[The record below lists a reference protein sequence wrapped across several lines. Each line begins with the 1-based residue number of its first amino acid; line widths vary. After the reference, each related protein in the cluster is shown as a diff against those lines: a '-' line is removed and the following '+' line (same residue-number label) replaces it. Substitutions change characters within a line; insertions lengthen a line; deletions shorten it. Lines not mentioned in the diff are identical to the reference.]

1 MDCHLFVQKIW
12 NKLLQQPSKTTD
24 QQNSA
29 NLTGTINHFYLLIT
43 VDDDD
48 LVVSNVVE
56 VQEFPKSLG
65 RTLAECTV

>member
-1 MDCHLFVQKIW
+1 MDCHLFVQKFW

-29 NLTGTINHFYLLIT
+29 NLTGTTNHFYLLIT

-48 LVVSNVVE
+48 LVSNCRGAGF
-56 VQEFPKSLG
+56 QSP
-65 RTLAECTV
+65 

>member
-1 MDCHLFVQKIW
+1 VQNLEQITAK
-12 NKLLQQPSKTTD
+12 QPSKITG

-29 NLTGTINHFYLLIT
+29 SLTGTKNHFYLLIA

-48 LVVSNVVE
+48 LVSNCWL
-56 VQEFPKSLG
+56 VQDSKVHR

>member
-1 MDCHLFVQKIW
+1 MDCHLFVQNLEQNYCKQL
-12 NKLLQQPSKTTD
+12 NKTTD

-29 NLTGTINHFYLLIT
+29 NLTGTTNHFYLLIT

-48 LVVSNVVE
+48 LVKQAVGWCRI
-56 VQEFPKSLG
+56 PKSHR